1 MKRFWTLATAEE
13 AEGGWT
19 IALDG
24 RRVKTP
30 ARVDL
35 LVPTRGLADAVATEW
50 NDVGE
55 DIDPRA
61 MPLTGLANAAI
72 DRIGPDPKRFADDLA
87 QYAEGDLLCY
97 RADNPQPLVVR
108 QAELWDPLLDW
119 ARRRYEVDFAVGGG
133 IIHIPQAP
141 QTVERLGQAVAALD
155 AFHLA
160 GLSPMVTIG
169 GSLVAALAVLEGAV
183 PAAQGWDAVSLD
195 DRWQIEQWGA
205 DVDAV
210 KALENREADFLV
222 AARFLSLL

>member
-1 MKRFWTLATAEE
+1 MKRFWTSAAVEE
-13 AEGGWT
+13 VNGGWT

-30 ARVDL
+30 VRTEL
-35 LVPTRGLADAVATEW
+35 IVPTKALADAIAAEW

-72 DRIGPDPKRFADDLA
+72 DRIAADPARFAKDLA
-87 QYAEGDLLCY
+87 KYAEADLLCY
-97 RADNPQPLVVR
+97 RANGPETLVKR
-108 QAELWDPLLDW
+108 QAEQWDSLLDW
-119 ARRRYEVDFAVGGG
+119 ARRRYDVDFAVGDG

-141 QTVERLGQAVAALD
+141 QTVERLGRAVAALGP
-155 AFHLA
+155 FHLA

-169 GSLVAALAVLEGAV
+169 GSLVTALAVLEGAV
-183 PAAQGWDAVSLD
+183 PAQLGWDAVSLD

-205 DVDAV
+205 DADAV
-210 KALENREADFLV
+210 KALENREADFLLP
-222 AARFLSLL
+222 ARFLSLL

>member
-1 MKRFWTLATAEE
+1 MKRFWTSAAVEE
-13 AEGGWT
+13 VEGGWT

-35 LVPTRGLADAVATEW
+35 LVPTLPLADAIMTEW

-55 DIDPRA
+55 DIAPRA
-61 MPLTGLANAAI
+61 MPLTGLANAAV
-72 DRIGPDPKRFADDLA
+72 DRVAADPKRFADDLA
-87 QYAEGDLLCY
+87 KYAEGDLLCY
-97 RADNPQPLVVR
+97 RADGPMVLVAR
-108 QAELWDPLLDW
+108 QAEQWDPLLDW
-119 ARRRYEVDFAVGGG
+119 ARQRYDVEFAVGDG

-141 QTVERLGQAVAALD
+141 QTVERLGQAVAAFD
-155 AFHLA
+155 PFHLA

-169 GSLVAALAVLEGAV
+169 GSLVTALAVLEGAV

-205 DVDAV
+205 DADAV
-210 KALENREADFLV
+210 KSLENREADFVV

>member
-1 MKRFWTLATAEE
+1 MKRFWKTAAVEE

-35 LVPTRGLADAVATEW
+35 LVPTRGLAEAIAAEW
-50 NDVGE
+50 NGVGE
-55 DIDPRA
+55 DVDPRA

-72 DRIGPDPKRFADDLA
+72 DRIAVDPARFADDLA
-87 QYAEGDLLCY
+87 KYAEGDLLCY
-97 RADNPQPLVVR
+97 RADGPMVLVAR
-108 QAELWDPLLDW
+108 QAEQWDPLLDW
-119 ARRRYEVDFAVGGG
+119 ARQRYEVEFAVGGG
-133 IIHIPQAP
+133 IMHIPQPP
-141 QTVERLGQAVAALD
+141 QTVEQLGQAVAAQD

-169 GSLVAALAVLEGAV
+169 GSLVTALAVLEGAV
-183 PAAQGWDAVSLD
+183 SPEQGWAAVSLD

-205 DVDAV
+205 DADAV